1 MTISNTGHA
10 KDTVADA
17 GFVSLAKHSAAGR
30 FGPRKGEAGFALV
43 LAILSLML
51 LTFLGLTLAT
61 TTSTELQIATNYRW
75 SQQALYNAEAGLEAA
90 RVILADGAD
99 PTSQCQPLLPAR
111 RVVPPGF
118 EGAAPGPVVTV
129 TGRDFEMRAC
139 DTRGGIGYGLVLAD
153 ATTRY
158 ESVSTFQGESLNG
171 AFTIWI
177 RRPLDVTNEGEFS
190 DSTEDDLLV
199 IVSEGVAPYQGPGTA
214 FTRARQAVRVLETR
228 YSLGV
233 DPPNP
238 CLGALGGQEGMS
250 PTGENFNP
258 CAPVTDGAG
267 GSLENVFGGSGAGA
281 LTGTGVE

>member
-1 MTISNTGHA
+1 MTKS
-10 KDTVADA
+10 DA
-17 GFVSLAKHSAAGR
+17 GM
-30 FGPRKGEAGFALV
+30 RKRDSGFALV

-90 RVILADGAD
+90 RIILANAGTANPVAQWQGVLPTRRTD
-99 PTSQCQPLLPAR
+99 PPW
-111 RVVPPGF
+111 F
-118 EGAAPGPVVTV
+118 ETFAPGPVDAP
-129 TGRDFEMRAC
+129 TGRDFEMMAC
-139 DTRGGIGYGLVLAD
+139 DTRGGIGYGLVLND
-153 ATTRY
+153 GGTRY
-158 ESVSTFQGESLNG
+158 ESISTFEGESLNG
-171 AFTIWI
+171 AFTIWV
-177 RRPLDVTNEGEFS
+177 RRPLDVDDQGQFA
-190 DSTEDDLLV
+190 DSTDDDLLV

-214 FTRARQAVRVLETR
+214 FTRARQAVRILETR

-233 DPPNP
+233 NPPNP

-258 CAPVTDGAG
+258 CAPVTDGTG
-267 GSLENVFGGSGAGA
+267 GSLENVLGGASAGA